1 MRISLNS
8 CVYLLVII
16 LFGMQAN
23 IAVASQEDAQT
34 LIIEQSNQLVTAL
47 KEQGAAIKA
56 DDQIAYKLVED
67 IVLPH
72 VDFNRVARLVL
83 GKHWRSANAE
93 QRQRFTDEFR
103 VFLIRIYVTAMIEFS
118 DQIVSHAESVKY
130 LPFRNSNPDYV
141 SVRMHINLP
150 DRQPLQ
156 VNYSLYQGGTDN
168 TWKIYDLAVEGV
180 SLATTY
186 RSSFAS
192 QIRRGGIDALIN
204 KLAERNAAASQ
215 ASKPEPAEAEAEANN
230 ENNAASN

>member
-1 MRISLNS
+1 MRLNLNLS
-8 CVYLLVII
+8 FFIVLLA

-23 IAVASQEDAQT
+23 IAVAAQEDAQT

-47 KEQGAAIKA
+47 KEQSAAIKA
-56 DDQIAYKLVED
+56 DDQIAYKLIEE

-103 VFLIRIYVTAMIEFS
+103 LFLIRIYVTAMVEFS
-118 DQIVSHAESVKY
+118 DQIVSHADNVKY

-141 SVRMHINLP
+141 SVRMQITLP
-150 DRQPLQ
+150 DRPAMQ
-156 VNYSLYQGGTDN
+156 VNYSLYQNGAASS
-168 TWKIYDLAVEGV
+168 WKIYDLSVEGV

-204 KLAERNAAASQ
+204 KLAERNAEAGKEGQ
-215 ASKPEPAEAEAEANN
+215 AKPAEAATNN
-230 ENNAASN
+230 ENNATSN